1 MLTLIFVFLAA
12 ICNAIMDVITYRF
25 NLSIFSK
32 LVQLKWYIDP
42 SVSWRNKYKNGDP
55 NQGPIFPF
63 STSILC
69 AITDLWH
76 LTKSIMLVLLYVGI
90 TCYVPIIHPV
100 LDVILYYIVFGVTFE
115 LFWSILFIIKK
126 K

>member
-12 ICNAIMDVITYRF
+12 VCNAVMDVITYRF
-25 NLSIFSK
+25 DTSIFSK
-32 LVQLKWYIDP
+32 VVRLKWFIDP
-42 SVSWRNKYKNGDP
+42 KVSWRNKYKNEDP
-55 NQGPIFPF
+55 NQGPNFPF
-63 STSILC
+63 STTILC

-76 LTKSIMLVLLYVGI
+76 LTKNVMLVLLYVGI
-90 TCYVPIIHPV
+90 TCYIPIINPV

-115 LFWSILFIIKK
+115 ICWSRLFIIKK

>member
-25 NLSIFSK
+25 NSSIFSK
-32 LVQLKWYIDP
+32 LVHLKWYIDP

-55 NQGPIFPF
+55 NQGPVFPF

>member
-12 ICNAIMDVITYRF
+12 VCNAVMDVITYRF
-25 NLSIFSK
+25 DTSIFSK
-32 LVQLKWYIDP
+32 VVRLKWFIDP
-42 SVSWRNKYKNGDP
+42 KVSWRNKYKNEDP
-55 NQGPIFPF
+55 SQGANFPF
-63 STSILC
+63 STTILC

-76 LTKSIMLVLLYVGI
+76 LTKNIMLVLLYVGI
-90 TCYVPIIHPV
+90 TCYIPIINPV

-115 LFWSILFIIKK
+115 ICWSRLFIIKK

>member
-1 MLTLIFVFLAA
+1 MITLIFVFLAA
-12 ICNAIMDVITYRF
+12 ICNAIMDIIAYKY
-25 NLSIFSK
+25 NSSIFSK
-32 LVQLKWYIDP
+32 VVRLKWYIDP

-55 NQGPIFPF
+55 NQGANFPF

-90 TCYVPIIHPV
+90 TCYVPIINPV

>member
-12 ICNAIMDVITYRF
+12 VCNAVMDVITYRF
-25 NLSIFSK
+25 DTSIFSK
-32 LVQLKWYIDP
+32 VVRLKWFIDP
-42 SVSWRNKYKNGDP
+42 KVSWRNKYKNEDP
-55 NQGPIFPF
+55 SQGANFPF
-63 STSILC
+63 STTVLC

-76 LTKSIMLVLLYVGI
+76 LTKNIMLVLLYVGI
-90 TCYVPIIHPV
+90 TCYIPIINPV

-115 LFWSILFIIKK
+115 ICWSRLFIIKK

>member
-25 NLSIFSK
+25 DLSIFSK
-32 LVQLKWYIDP
+32 LVRLKWYIDP

-90 TCYVPIIHPV
+90 TCYVPIINPV

>member
-12 ICNAIMDVITYRF
+12 VCNAIMDVITYRF
-25 NLSIFSK
+25 DTSIFSK
-32 LVQLKWYIDP
+32 VVRLKWFIDP
-42 SVSWRNKYKNGDP
+42 KVSWRNKYKNEDP
-55 NQGPIFPF
+55 SQGANFPF
-63 STSILC
+63 STTVLC

-76 LTKSIMLVLLYVGI
+76 LTKNIMLVLLYVGI
-90 TCYVPIIHPV
+90 TCYIPIINPV

-115 LFWSILFIIKK
+115 ICWSRLFIIKK

>member
-25 NLSIFSK
+25 NSSIFSK
-32 LVQLKWYIDP
+32 FVQLKWYIDP
-42 SVSWRNKYKNGDP
+42 SMSWRNKYKNGDP
-55 NQGPIFPF
+55 NQGPVFPF
-63 STSILC
+63 STTVLC
-69 AITDLWH
+69 VITDLWH
-76 LTKSIMLVLLYVGI
+76 LAKSIMLVLLYVGI
-90 TCYVPIIHPV
+90 TCYVPIINPV

>member
-55 NQGPIFPF
+55 NQGPVFPF

>member
-25 NLSIFSK
+25 NSSIFSK
-32 LVQLKWYIDP
+32 FVQLKWYIDP

-90 TCYVPIIHPV
+90 TYYVPIINPV

>member
-25 NLSIFSK
+25 NSSIFSK
-32 LVQLKWYIDP
+32 FVQLKWYIDP

-90 TCYVPIIHPV
+90 TCYVPIINPV

>member
-25 NLSIFSK
+25 NSSIFSK
-32 LVQLKWYIDP
+32 FVQLKWYIDP

-55 NQGPIFPF
+55 NQGSIFPF

-90 TCYVPIIHPV
+90 TCYVSIINPV

>member
-12 ICNAIMDVITYRF
+12 VCNAVMDVITYRF
-25 NLSIFSK
+25 DTSIFSK
-32 LVQLKWYIDP
+32 VVRLKWFIDP
-42 SVSWRNKYKNGDP
+42 KVSWRNKYKNEDP
-55 NQGPIFPF
+55 SQGANFPF
-63 STSILC
+63 STSVLC

-76 LTKSIMLVLLYVGI
+76 LIKNIMLVLLYVGI
-90 TCYVPIIHPV
+90 TCYIPIINPV

-115 LFWSILFIIKK
+115 ICWSRLFIIKK

>member
-1 MLTLIFVFLAA
+1 MLTLIFIFLAA

-32 LVQLKWYIDP
+32 FVQLKWYIDP

-90 TCYVPIIHPV
+90 TCYVPIINPV